1 MRSTLLKVFVLAGS
15 LLSAALSAP
24 DAAAQSW
31 PSRPVRFVV
40 PFPAGSSPDVTA
52 RIIAAKLTDSLG
64 QTVLIENRTGAAGI
78 IGADL
83 VAKAPPDGYTMLYP
97 VNSVI
102 CANPHLYSKLPYDG
116 LKSFVPV
123 TMTVRFGYVLL
134 ANPSFPANDV
144 PGLIAAAK
152 ASPGKFNFGSAGVGA
167 GNHVVMEM
175 LLDATGMRMVHVP
188 HRDSAMSVVT
198 GESDL
203 SMVPAAT
210 AIPLAASGKGK
221 PLGVSLPQRIPAL
234 PQVAAIAATVPGYS
248 GDAWQGLLAPAGTPA
263 SIVERLAAETARVLA
278 MPDVHK
284 RLTDIGLTP
293 VGDTPAAFAATIRA
307 DHERWGAAIRKA
319 NIKLD

>member
-1 MRSTLLKVFVLAGS
+1 
-15 LLSAALSAP
+15 
-24 DAAAQSW
+24 
-31 PSRPVRFVV
+31 
-40 PFPAGSSPDVTA
+40 
-52 RIIAAKLTDSLG
+52 
-64 QTVLIENRTGAAGI
+64 
-78 IGADL
+78 
-83 VAKAPPDGYTMLYP
+83 
-97 VNSVI
+97 
-102 CANPHLYSKLPYDG
+102 
-116 LKSFVPV
+116 
-123 TMTVRFGYVLL
+123 VLL

-234 PQVAAIAATVPGYS
+234 PQVAAIAETVPGYS
-248 GDAWQGLLAPAGTPA
+248 GDAWHGLLAPAGTPA

>member
-1 MRSTLLKVFVLAGS
+1 AAGS
-15 LLSAALSAP
+15 VFTRAS
-24 DAAAQSW
+24 AQSW
-31 PSRPVRFVV
+31 PSRPLRWVV
-40 PFPAGSSPDVTA
+40 PFPAGSSPDITA

-64 QTVLIENRTGAAGI
+64 QNIVIENRTGAAGI

-83 VAKAPPDGYTMLYP
+83 VAKAAPDGYTMLYP

-134 ANPSFPANDV
+134 ARPDFPANDV
-144 PGLIAAAK
+144 AGLIAAAK
-152 ASPGKFNFGSAGVGA
+152 AQPGKFNFGSAGVGA
-167 GNHVVMEM
+167 GNHIVMEM

-188 HRDSAMSVVT
+188 HRDSAMSVAT

-203 SMVPAAT
+203 SMVPATT
-210 AIPLAASGKGK
+210 AVPLVTSGKGK
-221 PLGVSLPQRIPAL
+221 PLGVSLPRRLAAL
-234 PQVAAIAATVPGYS
+234 PQVPAIAETVPGYS
-248 GDAWQGLLAPAGTPA
+248 GDAWHGLLAPAGTPA
-263 SIVERLAAETARVLA
+263 DITERVAAETAKILA
-278 MPDVHK
+278 MPDVQK

-293 VGDTPAAFAATIRA
+293 VGNAPAQFAATVKS
-307 DHERWGAAIRKA
+307 DFDRWGAAIRKA